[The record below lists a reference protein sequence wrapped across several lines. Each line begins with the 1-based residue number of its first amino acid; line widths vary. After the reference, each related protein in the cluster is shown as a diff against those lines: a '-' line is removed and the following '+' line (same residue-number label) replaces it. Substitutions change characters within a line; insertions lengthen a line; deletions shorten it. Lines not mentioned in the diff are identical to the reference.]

1 MGFLKKLGKFG
12 QSIIDFGRGKRGLGN
27 VVGTAS
33 EAVLGSHNFIANI
46 ARSTD
51 KDVTSVVNKIGGW
64 DNLALM
70 AGSLLLG
77 PAGTALT
84 TGSGLLAGTSFASGL
99 SAITGVT
106 GALGTTASIAGAV
119 GAGYTGRQEY
129 KAIEQEK
136 EDEEKVIKYSDIT
149 GILISS
155 VKTIV
160 DSVSYVLIAFVSISL
175 IVSSIIVFVN
185 SLSFLYAFSISVN
198 VNFSAISTLTFK
210 QSSFSPRLIARILC
224 LAILETDSLL
234 SFIYETFS
242 PIYKSIL
249 FPSLFIY
256 TCPWWITEV
265 DGQYKSE
272 FLPTTTKVG
281 TYEVCDTAID
291 DYVNHIVDTSKD
303 INKKLKIVVDCANGS
318 ASATAP
324 ILFDK
329 LGILEQVK
337 LDIDR
342 EKANE

>member
-51 KDVTSVVNKIGGW
+51 KDITSAVNKIGGW

-106 GALGTTASIAGAV
+106 GTLGTTASIAGAV

-136 EDEEKVIKYSDIT
+136 EDAAAYAKANAEYNAKVAAEEEKSRQARRAGLLATKKSLTKNIT
-149 GILISS
+149 KGYQAGGGGATSTDLNVGS
-155 VKTIV
+155 IV
-160 DSVSYVLIAFVSISL
+160 
-175 IVSSIIVFVN
+175 
-185 SLSFLYAFSISVN
+185 
-198 VNFSAISTLTFK
+198 
-210 QSSFSPRLIARILC
+210 
-224 LAILETDSLL
+224 
-234 SFIYETFS
+234 
-242 PIYKSIL
+242 
-249 FPSLFIY
+249 
-256 TCPWWITEV
+256 
-265 DGQYKSE
+265 
-272 FLPTTTKVG
+272 
-281 TYEVCDTAID
+281 
-291 DYVNHIVDTSKD
+291 
-303 INKKLKIVVDCANGS
+303 
-318 ASATAP
+318 
-324 ILFDK
+324 
-329 LGILEQVK
+329 LG
-337 LDIDR
+337 
-342 EKANE
+342 